1 MTASIVDRSLFQRL
15 RDETRPHRR
24 DGRCVEASWLLGN
37 GRRYLQLTG
46 DCAAA
51 ERNYTSCSVEQNLRN
66 HLICLELAT
75 FECKQRGAVR

>member
-1 MTASIVDRSLFQRL
+1 MTASIVGGSLFQRL

-24 DGRCVEASWLLGN
+24 DGSCVEASWLLGN

-51 ERNYTSCSVEQNLRN
+51 GRNYTSCCVEQNSRN
-66 HLICLELAT
+66 HLICFELAT
-75 FECKQRGAVR
+75 FECKQQGAM